1 MRINVLRRGDEVL
14 SVTQNFIA
22 VKRVSG
28 EVDLLP
34 LVIDEEGMRIDSE
47 KIVTIGYGENEIK
60 PTLIMVVLLRRFK
73 KANSYE

>member
-1 MRINVLRRGDEVL
+1 MKINVLRRGDEVL

-34 LVIDEEGMRIDSE
+34 LIIDEEGMRIDSD

-60 PTLIMVVLLRRFK
+60 TDLDNGGFVETF
-73 KANSYE
+73 

>member
-1 MRINVLRRGDEVL
+1 MKINILRMGDEVL

-34 LVIDEEGMRIDSE
+34 LIIDEEGMRIESD
-47 KIVTIGYGENEIK
+47 KIVTIGYGDNEIK
-60 PTLIMVVLLRRFK
+60 NDLDNGGFVETF
-73 KANSYE
+73 

>member
-1 MRINVLRRGDEVL
+1 MKINILRMGDEVL

-34 LVIDEEGMRIDSE
+34 LIIDEEGMRIDSE
-47 KIVTIGYGENEIK
+47 KIVTIGYGENE
-60 PTLIMVVLLRRFK
+60 R
-73 KANSYE
+73 

>member
-1 MRINVLRRGDEVL
+1 MRINVLRMGDEVL

-34 LVIDEEGMRIDSE
+34 LIIDEEGMRIDSE
-47 KIVTIGYGENEIK
+47 KIVTIGYGDNEIK
-60 PTLIMVVLLRRFK
+60 TDLDNGFITEF
-73 KANSYE
+73 

>member
-1 MRINVLRRGDEVL
+1 MKINVLRRGDEVL

-34 LVIDEEGMRIDSE
+34 LIIDEEGMRIDSD
-47 KIVTIGYGENEIK
+47 KIVTIGYVDNEIK
-60 PTLIMVVLLRRFK
+60 TNLDNGGFVETF
-73 KANSYE
+73 

>member
-1 MRINVLRRGDEVL
+1 MKINVLRRGDEVL

-34 LVIDEEGMRIDSE
+34 LIIDEEGMRIDSD
-47 KIVTIGYGENEIK
+47 KIVTIGYGDNEIK
-60 PTLIMVVLLRRFK
+60 NNLENGGFVETF
-73 KANSYE
+73 

>member
-1 MRINVLRRGDEVL
+1 MKINVLRRGDEVL

-34 LVIDEEGMRIDSE
+34 LIIDEEGMRIDSD
-47 KIVTIGYGENEIK
+47 KIVTIGYGDNEIK
-60 PTLIMVVLLRRFK
+60 TNLASKILKHTTSCRI
-73 KANSYE
+73 

>member
-1 MRINVLRRGDEVL
+1 MMINVLRRGDEVL

-47 KIVTIGYGENEIK
+47 KIVTIGYEK
-60 PTLIMVVLLRRFK
+60 MK
-73 KANSYE
+73 

>member
-1 MRINVLRRGDEVL
+1 MKINVLRKGDEVL

-34 LVIDEEGMRIDSE
+34 LIIDEEGMRIDSE

>member
-1 MRINVLRRGDEVL
+1 MGDEVL

-34 LVIDEEGMRIDSE
+34 LIIDEEGMRIESD
-47 KIVTIGYGENEIK
+47 KIVTIGYGENEI
-60 PTLIMVVLLRRFK
+60 
-73 KANSYE
+73 